1 MPARQRPPAAAAVD
15 TDLEDMR
22 TAIEHL
28 PPQIRET
35 LDLRL
40 RDELSY
46 EEIAAVLAIPVGT
59 VRSRLHDALRK
70 LQSELNPGGR
80 S

>member
-1 MPARQRPPAAAAVD
+1 
-15 TDLEDMR
+15 
-22 TAIEHL
+22 L